1 MADGM
6 PDRPNPPLSQP
17 ALGLR
22 AGNRALSVTD
32 QIREAILGGSIGAG
46 ERLNEVRLSKTLA
59 VSRTPVRA
67 ALQALAGEGLL
78 DYAPNRGFT
87 VREFPLSPIVHAYD
101 IPASL
106 EGPAARFAAGRGF
119 HSGEKVLA

>member
-1 MADGM
+1 MSDPSDLAQ
-6 PDRPNPPLSQP
+6 PPVAP
-17 ALGLR
+17 R
-22 AGNRALSVTD
+22 AGNRALSVMD

-78 DYAPNRGFT
+78 D
-87 VREFPLSPIVHAYD
+87 
-101 IPASL
+101 
-106 EGPAARFAAGRGF
+106 
-119 HSGEKVLA
+119 

>member
-6 PDRPNPPLSQP
+6 PDRPKPPLSQP

-67 ALQALAGEGLL
+67 ALQALAGQRPLE
-78 DYAPNRGFT
+78 YPPQRGFHGP
-87 VREFPLSPIVHAYD
+87 EFPPSAIVHSYH

-106 EGPAARFAAGRGF
+106 ERLPAPLAPARRF
-119 HSGEKVLA
+119 

>member
-6 PDRPNPPLSQP
+6 PDRPKPPLSQP

-32 QIREAILGGSIGAG
+32 QIREAILGDSIGAG

-67 ALQALAGEGLL
+67 ALQALAGGGPLAFPADRRL
-78 DYAPNRGFT
+78 ARTAVSPRASRG
-87 VREFPLSPIVHAYD
+87 PHDHP
-101 IPASL
+101 P
-106 EGPAARFAAGRGF
+106 PPGRGRPRL
-119 HSGEKVLA
+119 S